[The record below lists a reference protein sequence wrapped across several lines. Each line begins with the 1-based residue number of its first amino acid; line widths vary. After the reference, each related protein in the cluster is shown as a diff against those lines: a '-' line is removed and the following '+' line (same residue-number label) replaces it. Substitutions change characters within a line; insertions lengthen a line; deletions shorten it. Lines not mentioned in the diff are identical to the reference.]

1 MIQARE
7 SVEWSPGSN
16 RSLCPVAAESCLL
29 PRCRGLQ
36 QCGRFLPCGTRCIID
51 GWLIGNS
58 ITQRLL
64 GRQTVGHRYPV
75 RTIELEHRR
84 EGKVSFRDASPPSAD
99 LLGMPSGRSLVHSL
113 TDDLPDNCGC
123 SRAASRQRSA
133 ARSSGVNL
141 LRGSQCPDRWR
152 GCTFHGCSSRL
163 VFSAGARVHARV
175 PVCVFLCIILC
186 MK

>member
-1 MIQARE
+1 MQARE

-29 PRCRGLQ
+29 PQCRGLQ
-36 QCGRFLPCGTRCIID
+36 QCGRFLPRGTRCIID

-113 TDDLPDNCGC
+113 TDDLPDNCSC

-133 ARSSGVNL
+133 APWTFCGEPVSGQVARL
-141 LRGSQCPDRWR
+141 
-152 GCTFHGCSSRL
+152 HISRL
-163 VFSAGARVHARV
+163 QLVAG
-175 PVCVFLCIILC
+175 F
-186 MK
+186 

>member
-36 QCGRFLPCGTRCIID
+36 QCGRFLPRGTRCIID

-113 TDDLPDNCGC
+113 TDDLPDNCSC

-133 ARSSGVNL
+133 ARCSGANL
-141 LRGSQCPDRWR
+141 LRGTSVWTGGAAAHFMAAAR
-152 GCTFHGCSSRL
+152 GSLLAPALVCTH
-163 VFSAGARVHARV
+163 
-175 PVCVFLCIILC
+175 VFLFAYSSV
-186 MK
+186 